1 MRIAVF
7 GNVFQQKKSASVRNL
22 LALLQKEGDE
32 ILIDEVNEVAL
43 IF

>member
-1 MRIAVF
+1 MNMGLCTTCLRSEYIQLMK
-7 GNVFQQKKSASVRNL
+7 N
-22 LALLQKEGDE
+22 E